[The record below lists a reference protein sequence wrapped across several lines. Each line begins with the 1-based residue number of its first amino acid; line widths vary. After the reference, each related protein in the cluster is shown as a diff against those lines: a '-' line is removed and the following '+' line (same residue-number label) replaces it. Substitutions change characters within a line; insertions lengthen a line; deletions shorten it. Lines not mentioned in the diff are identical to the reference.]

1 MKLRGKLNVQLQRM
15 VRLNQSRSDLAKKFE
30 SLVETYNQGRIGI
43 EEFFERL
50 ILFAQELQEEDQR
63 KVAEQLSEEELAI
76 YDLLLK
82 PRPELTKK
90 EIKQVK
96 DVAREM
102 MQVLKR
108 EKLVLDWRKK
118 QQSRAAVQLAVE
130 EWLDKLPAAY
140 DADMW
145 QEKVKQV
152 YTHVYDNYYG
162 NGRSVYAS
170 LGLAV

>member
-1 MKLRGKLNVQLQRM
+1 M
-15 VRLNQSRSDLAKKFE
+15 
-30 SLVETYNQGRIGI
+30 
-43 EEFFERL
+43 
-50 ILFAQELQEEDQR
+50 
-63 KVAEQLSEEELAI
+63 
-76 YDLLLK
+76 
-82 PRPELTKK
+82 
-90 EIKQVK
+90 K